1 MGVGGQI
8 PLPVNY
14 LKTVYDYVRASGGI
28 CIADE
33 VQVGFGRV
41 GDKFWGF
48 ELQDVVPDI
57 VVLGKPIG
65 NGHPLAAV
73 IVTNE
78 IADAFNNGMEYFN
91 TFGGNPVSMSAGL
104 AVLEVIQDEE
114 MQQHALEVGN
124 YLMDLLKGLM
134 AKFPII
140 SDVRGHGLFIGAEM
154 VKDRTTMEPAI
165 PEIDIVVEKMKEKGY
180 LLSTDGPL
188 HNVLKIKPPM
198 PFNKQ
203 NADEMAQFLEEI
215 LKEAKLL

>member
-1 MGVGGQI
+1 MERGSVCWGPWRNLDPRDTSGMHARAGV
-8 PLPVNY
+8 
-14 LKTVYDYVRASGGI
+14 

-33 VQVGFGRV
+33 VQVGFGRI
-41 GDKFWGF
+41 GDHFWGF
-48 ELQDVVPDI
+48 ELQNVVPDI

-91 TFGGNPVSMSAGL
+91 TFGGNPVSMTAGL
-104 AVLEVIQDEE
+104 AVLDVIQEEE

-124 YLMDLLKGLM
+124 HLMDGLRNLM
-134 AKFPII
+134 EKYPII

-154 VKDRTTMEPAI
+154 VKDQLTMEPAVT
-165 PEIDIVVEKMKEKGY
+165 EIDIVVEKMKEKGF

-203 NADEMAQFLEEI
+203 NADEMIRFLDIALSE
-215 LKEAKLL
+215 L